1 MIIKK
6 RQLFIDSPYVFS
18 QTKATEDPTELFKKA
33 EQELRD
39 AHEQANQII
48 NEAQLKAKQ
57 IIENAKKDSQSILEK
72 SKKEAELAQS
82 QMKATVQT
90 LNKIV
95 EEFRKQLNSKI
106 ADISNELTEILH
118 ILTKK
123 MAYREINKVD
133 YQKKIENILSK
144 IIGMSNI
151 KVTMNTEDFESF
163 PQIVEQ
169 FKSLGMEL
177 VKSAALKRGEIIVD
191 TEIGVIDGTNQ
202 YLTQIID
209 QLLEEA
215 FGSEPTS

>member
-18 QTKATEDPTELFKKA
+18 QTKAPEDPTELFKKA

-82 QMKATVQT
+82 QMRATVQT

-123 MAYREINKVD
+123 MAYREISKVD

-177 VKSAALKRGEIIVD
+177 VKSAALKRGEIVVD